1 MSKRILITGA
11 AGYIGHQL
19 GNRLAKDFF
28 VIGTDI
34 RGRDDLDFPV
44 QVMDIRDAGLVD
56 LLKREQITHVVHL
69 ASILQASKDRERDF
83 DIDVN
88 GTRNVLQACVEAG
101 VQHLTVTS
109 SGAAYGYY
117 ADNPSWIDEQDAIR
131 GNREFAY
138 SDHKRQIEELLARY
152 RREHPALTQL
162 IFRPGTVLGTETRNQ
177 ITDLFEA
184 KRVLAIKGS
193 DSPFVFIWDQDVLAA
208 VEMGIREDKQGIFNM
223 AGDGALSIQDIARRL
238 NKPLLTVSPWILKSA
253 LQVAKWLGRPT
264 GPEQINF
271 LRYRPVLSNRRLKEE
286 FGYQLQKTSAETF
299 EFFVEARRLKAGSLK
314 LEAGSWKLEVVRAL
328 LGIFLPV

>member
-56 LLKREQITHVVHL
+56 LLKHEQITHVVHL

-138 SDHKRQIEELLARY
+138 SDHKRQIEELLARAQQGTSS
-152 RREHPALTQL
+152 EGVAGKVAAAFAAQL
-162 IFRPGTVLGTETRNQ
+162 SSER
-177 ITDLFEA
+177 
-184 KRVLAIKGS
+184 
-193 DSPFVFIWDQDVLAA
+193 
-208 VEMGIREDKQGIFNM
+208 
-223 AGDGALSIQDIARRL
+223 IARWSGDMGQGVFGIDL
-238 NKPLLTVSPWILKSA
+238 YFA
-253 LQVAKWLGRPT
+253 CAYVAIQFFGGGTCRPASIRPT
-264 GPEQINF
+264 TAPAACPHVGQPVF
-271 LRYRPVLSNRRLKEE
+271 LV
-286 FGYQLQKTSAETF
+286 G
-299 EFFVEARRLKAGSLK
+299 
-314 LEAGSWKLEVVRAL
+314 
-328 LGIFLPV
+328 

>member
-19 GNRLAKDFF
+19 GNRLARDFY

-34 RGRDDLDFPV
+34 RGRDDLDFPL
-44 QVMDIRDAGLVD
+44 QVMDIRDAGLTE

-88 GTRNVLQACVEAG
+88 GTHNVLKACVEAG
-101 VQHLTVTS
+101 VQQLTVTS

-117 ADNPSWIDEQDAIR
+117 PDNPAWIDEQDAIR

-152 RREHPALTQL
+152 RREHPALAQL

-177 ITDLFEA
+177 ITNLFES

-208 VEMGIREDKQGIFNM
+208 MEMGIREDKQGIFNM
-223 AGDGALSIQDIARRL
+223 AGDGALTMREIAQRL
-238 NKPLLTVSPWILKSA
+238 NKPLMTVSPWLLKSA
-253 LQVAKWLGRPT
+253 LQVAKWLGKPT

-286 FGYQLQKTSAETF
+286 FGYQLQKTSAETWRPSNTSSNS
-299 EFFVEARRLKAGSLK
+299 AACGSNSCK
-314 LEAGSWKLEVVRAL
+314 
-328 LGIFLPV
+328 P